1 MPISVNVSIGSP
13 WKFIYENEVTFEI
26 LELSLI
32 SEIKSGDDEYLN
44 HCTCIKSVFAN
55 LTAICEVD
63 KIFNTSI
70 TSLYKIK

>member
-13 WKFIYENEVTFEI
+13 WKFIYENEI

-32 SEIKSGDDEYLN
+32 SEIKCGSDEYLN

-55 LTAICEVD
+55 LTVICEVD